1 MSLQPLDR
9 RLRKQL
15 ENTIV
20 NARVKSEIAA
30 KVALERLCVGDI
42 KPGEHL
48 TEEMRQQRNRLR
60 AHGRQLGD
68 IRQENAEQSLTN
80 LIQETAYE
88 HWHRMLFARFLAENN
103 LLMYEDGAT
112 PLSIQDC
119 VDLALEEKGVNGWE
133 LAGHF
138 ASAMLPQIFKSENP
152 ALTVKF
158 SPEHQRELEQLLE
171 GLDKETFQA
180 SDSLGWV
187 YQYWQTQRKD
197 EVNRSG
203 NKIGAD
209 ELSAVTQLFTEPYMV
224 SFLLDNSLGAW
235 WVSNYPEHKDLLP
248 FQYLRYAP
256 EQTDQADAEYKET
269 TIPAAGTFEQ
279 WPKNLSE
286 LKMLD
291 PCCGSGHFLVA
302 TLLMLVPMRMKA
314 EGLSADEAIARALS
328 ENIHGLELDQRC
340 VEIAAFAVAL
350 EAWRYPESSGYRSLP
365 SLNIAWVGQS
375 IKATK
380 TDWLALAGTDD
391 NLSLGMEALYNT
403 FKDAPLLGSLIDPGK
418 SIANDLLSDGFA
430 NLQPLLN
437 QALQQFEV
445 AEDQEAAIAAKGLT
459 LAVDLLNQKYE
470 LIATNVPYLSRG
482 KQCQALQDF
491 TERHYGNAK
500 GDIANVFLERCLEL
514 NSKSGVT
521 QMVMPQNWLFLGS
534 YKKQREHLL
543 KEVTWNLLARLGAG
557 AFDAIS
563 GEVVKAILI
572 SLSRCDDLL
581 RYALPKN
588 FIRGL
593 DVSELSSTTDKAN
606 GLIGAQIKS
615 FEQANQLNNPDAVVV
630 LDEIVNSILLNQF
643 SYSHHGLTS
652 GDLPRMKIF
661 YWEINKK
668 LDEWILFQ
676 STHKATC
683 FYGGVDSYL
692 RWNNGQGAINE
703 LKGARKD
710 GTLAW
715 GKKGIT
721 LSQMGELPATLYLGQ
736 AFDNNTAVL
745 VPNNESNLLSIWSFC
760 ASHKYSQEVK
770 KIDQS
775 MAVTS
780 ATMAKVPFDHSYWSN
795 VAKANYPNGLPEPF
809 SDDPTQWI
817 FHGHPCGSV
826 VWDEETKCTN
836 YGLHRTDDTVLQVAV
851 ARLLG
856 YQWPAESDKDMGLS
870 VEARAWIAQ
879 CESLASFVDDD
890 GIVCLSP
897 VRGEKAADERLEA
910 LLMAAFGE
918 QWNASLR
925 NKLLTDVQCSGKTL
939 GFWLREKF
947 FEQHCKLFQNR
958 PFIWHIWDGLA
969 DGFNA
974 LVNYHQL
981 DRQNLERLIYT
992 YLGDWIR
999 TQDHGVKEG
1008 IDGAVLRLQ
1017 AAQILKTRLETIL
1030 EGEAP
1035 YDIFVRWKPLSE
1047 QPLGWN
1053 PDINDGVRLNIRPF
1067 MTVPDVGKKG
1077 AGILRSKPN
1086 IKWTKDRGN
1095 DVASAPWYTLG
1106 LQYGESAGS
1115 RINDHHL
1122 KLAEKKAARDV

>member
-1 MSLQPLDR
+1 MSLQPLDK

-20 NARVKSEIAA
+20 NARSIAETA
-30 KVALERLCVGDI
+30 ARSALERLSVGAS

-48 TEEMRQQRNRLR
+48 TEAMRQQRNKLR

-68 IRQENAEQSLTN
+68 IRQDNAEQGLEHLT
-80 LIQETAYE
+80 QETAYE
-88 HWHRMLFARFLAENN
+88 QWHQMLFARFLAENH
-103 LLMYEDGAT
+103 LLIYEDGVT

-119 VDLALEEKGVNGWE
+119 FELAADEDGVNGWE
-133 LAGHF
+133 LAGRF

-152 ALTVKF
+152 ALDIKF
-158 SPEHQRELEQLLE
+158 SPEHQRALEKLLE
-171 GLDKETFQA
+171 GLDAETFQA

-187 YQYWQTQRKD
+187 YQYWQTQRK
-197 EVNRSG
+197 EAVNKSG

-235 WVSNYPEHKDLLP
+235 WVSHYPDHKDLLP

-256 EQTDQADAEYKET
+256 EQADQEGAEYKET
-269 TIPAAGTFEQ
+269 SIPAAGTFEQ

-314 EGLSADEAIARALS
+314 EGLTADEAIAKVLA

-350 EAWRYPESSGYRSLP
+350 EAWRYPDSSGYRPLP
-365 SLNIAWVGQS
+365 SLSIAWVGQS
-375 IKATK
+375 IKAK
-380 TDWLALAGTDD
+380 KEDWLSLAGDD
-391 NLSLGMEALYNT
+391 EHLYFEMEALYNT

-418 SIANDLLSDGFA
+418 SITNDLLSDGFA
-430 NLQPLLN
+430 DLHGLLN
-437 QALQQFEV
+437 KALKHEV
-445 AEDQEAAIAAKGLT
+445 AENQEAVIAAKGLT
-459 LAVDLLNQKYE
+459 RAVELLNQKYE

-482 KQCQALQDF
+482 KQCKALQDF
-491 TERHYGNAK
+491 TERHYQNAK

-514 NSKSGVT
+514 NADSGVT

-557 AFDAIS
+557 AFDTIS
-563 GEVVKAILI
+563 GEVVNAILLSLTKAIPNNKH
-572 SLSRCDDLL
+572 LL
-581 RYALPKN
+581 TGIDA
-588 FIRGL
+588 
-593 DVSELSSTTDKAN
+593 STSKTAEEKKGILEN
-606 GLIGAQIKS
+606 GRLVTTIQKL
-615 FEQANQLNNPDAVVV
+615 QLEKPDARITLDNSSSSV
-630 LDEIVNSILLNQF
+630 LLTTYAS
-643 SYSHHGLTS
+643 SYQGISPA
-652 GDLPRMKIF
+652 DLPRFGRK
-661 YWEINKK
+661 YWELYERKK
-668 LDEWILFQ
+668 DWCFWQ
-676 STHKATC
+676 STTLNTE
-683 FYGGVDSYL
+683 YYS
-692 RWNNGQGAINE
+692 GQELILWISEVEKKVENE
-703 LKGARKD
+703 
-710 GTLAW
+710 GTAYIRGEDTW
-715 GKKGIT
+715 GKKGIVVNAMSQLPVS
-721 LSQMGELPATLYLGQ
+721 LSLGLPSDTNVAIIVPKDEKNLIAIWCFCSSLEFNESVRQVDQALKVTNATL
-736 AFDNNTAVL
+736 V
-745 VPNNESNLLSIWSFC
+745 
-760 ASHKYSQEVK
+760 
-770 KIDQS
+770 
-775 MAVTS
+775 
-780 ATMAKVPFDHSYWSN
+780 KVPFDLERWTQ
-795 VAKANYPNGLPEPF
+795 VAKEKYPNGLPKPY

-817 FHGHPCGSV
+817 FHGHPAPA
-826 VWDEETKCTN
+826 DEP
-836 YGLHRTDDTVLQVAV
+836 LQVAV

-856 YQWPAESDKDMGLS
+856 YQWPAESDKEMELS
-870 VEARAWIAQ
+870 EQAREWLVQ
-879 CESLASFVDDD
+879 CERLASFVDDD

-910 LLMAAFGE
+910 LLMAAFGK
-918 QWNASLR
+918 QWNGALR
-925 NKLLTDVQCSGKTL
+925 NQLLTEVQCSGKTL
-939 GFWLREKF
+939 AYWLRDKF
-947 FEQHCKLFQNR
+947 FEQHCKLFQDR

-1008 IDGAVLRLQ
+1008 IDGALLRLQ
-1017 AAQILKTRLETIL
+1017 AAQTLKAHLEAIL

-1122 KLAEKKAARDV
+1122 KLAEKKAARDE

>member
-1 MSLQPLDR
+1 MSLQPLDKKLR
-9 RLRKQL
+9 RQL

-20 NARVKSEIAA
+20 KARNVAEAAA
-30 KVALERLCVGDI
+30 KTALERLCVGDS

-48 TEEMRQQRNRLR
+48 TEDMRQQRNKLR

-68 IRQENAEQSLTN
+68 SRQDNAEQSIEHLV
-80 LIQETAYE
+80 QETAYE
-88 HWHRMLFARFLAENN
+88 QWHRMLFARFLAENG
-103 LLMYEDGAT
+103 LLIYEDGVT
-112 PLSIQDC
+112 QLSIQDC
-119 VDLALEEKGVNGWE
+119 FELAQDESGVDGWE
-133 LAGHF
+133 LAGRY
-138 ASAMLPQIFKSENP
+138 ASAMLPQLFRPENP
-152 ALTVKF
+152 VLTIRF
-158 SPEHQRELEQLLE
+158 SPEHQRELEKLLE
-171 GLDKETFQA
+171 GLEPETFQA

-187 YQYWQTQRKD
+187 YQYWQTQKKD
-197 EVNRSG
+197 EVNKSG

-235 WVSNYPEHKDLLP
+235 WVSNYPQYKDLLP

-256 EQTDQADAEYKET
+256 EQSDQENDEYKET
-269 TIPAAGTFEQ
+269 EIPAAGTFEQ

-314 EGLSADEAIARALS
+314 EGLSADEAIARVLS

-350 EAWRYPESSGYRSLP
+350 EAWRYPESGGYRPLP

-375 IKATK
+375 IKAK
-380 TDWLALAGTDD
+380 KEDWLSLAGDD
-391 NLSLGMEALYNT
+391 ECLYYGMEALYNT

-418 SIANDLLSDGFA
+418 SIAKDLLSDGFA
-430 NLQPLLN
+430 DLQPLLN

-445 AEDQEAAIAAKGLT
+445 AENQEAVIAAKGLT

-470 LIATNVPYLSRG
+470 LIATNVPYLSSG
-482 KQCQALQDF
+482 KMCEGLKNYC
-491 TERHYGNAK
+491 ERYYPYSK
-500 GDIANVFLERCLEL
+500 GDLANVFQERCFEL
-514 NSKSGVT
+514 NVEGGVS
-521 QMVMPQNWLFLGS
+521 QMVMPQLWLQLKGFENLRKKILTKKSILDIAILG
-534 YKKQREHLL
+534 
-543 KEVTWNLLARLGAG
+543 VG
-557 AFDAIS
+557 AFDEIS
-563 GEVVKAILI
+563 GEVVNVILF
-572 SLSRCDDLL
+572 SASNTPPLL
-581 RYALPKN
+581 EKCY
-588 FIRGL
+588 FSF
-593 DVSELSSTTDKAN
+593 DVSQAGRGTVLKSVSLLEDKAVW
-606 GLIGAQIKS
+606 I
-615 FEQANQLNNPDAVVV
+615 NQLEFIDV
-630 LDEIVNSILLNQF
+630 DESRILSIVEKRTHRFGDFFDITQ
-643 SYSHHGLTS
+643 GIGR
-652 GDLPRMKIF
+652 GDLERFDRFFWELAIIEQGLWLYMISSPKEQGLFEARSKIF
-661 YWEINKK
+661 YWE
-668 LDEWILFQ
+668 
-676 STHKATC
+676 
-683 FYGGVDSYL
+683 
-692 RWNNGQGAINE
+692 NG
-703 LKGARKD
+703 KGALVEHESARVQ
-710 GTLAW
+710 GLHSWNVMGVVLSRSQELRVTMSSGYPHAENCVAITP
-715 GKKGIT
+715 KKSSNFS
-721 LSQMGELPATLYLGQ
+721 LSQLWQFTQSSDFKNSIKRLSSKVIFPTGIIKDIPLKEDDLLEIDKHTTRELTEQYT
-736 AFDNNTAVL
+736 D
-745 VPNNESNLLSIWSFC
+745 NLL
-760 ASHKYSQEVK
+760 H
-770 KIDQS
+770 
-775 MAVTS
+775 
-780 ATMAKVPFDHSYWSN
+780 
-795 VAKANYPNGLPEPF
+795 
-809 SDDPTQWI
+809 WI
-817 FHGHPCGSV
+817 FHGHP
-826 VWDEETKCTN
+826 DQAEEP
-836 YGLHRTDDTVLQVAV
+836 LQVAV

-856 YQWPAESDKDMGLS
+856 YQWPAESDKDMELS
-870 VEARAWIAQ
+870 DQARAWLAQ

-918 QWNASLR
+918 KWNASLR
-925 NKLLTDVQCSGKTL
+925 NKLLSEVNCKGKSL
-939 GFWLREKF
+939 DFWLREKF

-1008 IDGAVLRLQ
+1008 VDGAILRLQ
-1017 AAQILKTRLETIL
+1017 AAQILKKHLEAIL

-1035 YDIFVRWKPLSE
+1035 YDIFVRWKSLAE

-1067 MTVPDVGKKG
+1067 MSVPAVGKKE

-1122 KLAEKKAARDV
+1122 KLAEKKDSRL

>member
-1 MSLQPLDR
+1 MSLQPLER
-9 RLRKQL
+9 RLRRQL

-20 NARVKSEIAA
+20 NARSVSETAA
-30 KVALERLCVGDI
+30 RVALMRLCVGDS

-48 TEEMRQQRNRLR
+48 TEAMRQQRNRLR

-68 IRQENAEQSLTN
+68 IRQDNAEQSLTN
-80 LIQETAYE
+80 LIKETAYE

-103 LLMYEDGAT
+103 LLMYEDGVT

-119 VDLALEEKGVNGWE
+119 VELALEEKNMNGWE
-133 LAGHF
+133 LAGRF

-152 ALTVKF
+152 VLTINF

-171 GLDKETFQA
+171 SLDKETFQA

-187 YQYWQTQRKD
+187 YQYWQTQRRD

-235 WVSNYPEHKDLLP
+235 WASNYPQYKDLLP

-256 EQTDQADAEYKET
+256 EQSDQADAEYKET
-269 TIPAAGTFEQ
+269 DIPAAGTLEQ

-314 EGLSADEAIARALS
+314 EGLSADEAIARVLS

-350 EAWRYPESSGYRSLP
+350 EAWRYPESSGYRPLP

-375 IKATK
+375 IKAK
-380 TDWLALAGTDD
+380 KEDWLSLAGDD
-391 NLSLGMEALYNT
+391 EHLYYGMEALYNT
-403 FKDAPLLGSLIDPGK
+403 FKDAPLLGSLIDPSK
-418 SIANDLLSDGFA
+418 SIAKDLLSDGFVD
-430 NLQPLLN
+430 LQPLLN

-445 AEDQEAAIAAKGLT
+445 AENQEAAIAAKGLT
-459 LAVDLLNQKYE
+459 RAFELLNQKYY

-482 KQCQALQDF
+482 KQCKELQDF
-491 TERHYGNAK
+491 TERHYSNAK

-514 NSKSGVT
+514 NTDGGVT

-543 KEVTWNLLARLGAG
+543 KGVTWNLLARLGASS
-557 AFDAIS
+557 FQTPMYDFNVQLLTLTKNTS
-563 GEVVKAILI
+563 NN
-572 SLSRCDDLL
+572 SHLL
-581 RYALPKN
+581 RGIDASEPKTVQEKAD
-588 FIRGL
+588 ILKSGQL
-593 DVSELSSTTDKAN
+593 SE
-606 GLIGAQIKS
+606 
-615 FEQANQLNNPDAVVV
+615 ANQKLQLKNPDARVMFEEGSDTE
-630 LDEIVNSILLNQF
+630 LLSNYASAYQGITTGDNPRFIYYFWETNSIC
-643 SYSHHGLTS
+643 SPWKT
-652 GDLPRMKIF
+652 
-661 YWEINKK
+661 
-668 LDEWILFQ
+668 FQ
-676 STHKATC
+676 STGDEAAHFSGREQVFLWDDGKGYIASSDAARIQGQAAWNKA
-683 FYGGVDSYL
+683 GVAV
-692 RWNNGQGAINE
+692 R
-703 LKGARKD
+703 
-710 GTLAW
+710 
-715 GKKGIT
+715 
-721 LSQMGELPATLYLGQ
+721 QMGKLPATL
-736 AFDNNTAVL
+736 NTGSPWDMNCATIISNEPFLLPAIWCFCSSPEFSEAVR
-745 VPNNESNLLSIWSFC
+745 E
-760 ASHKYSQEVK
+760 
-770 KIDQS
+770 IDQ
-775 MAVTS
+775 AIKVTN
-780 ATMAKVPFDHSYWSN
+780 ATLVKVPFDLDYWTS
-795 VAKANYPNGLPEPF
+795 VSQDEYPNGLPKPY

-817 FHGHPCGSV
+817 FHGHPAQAE
-826 VWDEETKCTN
+826 DP
-836 YGLHRTDDTVLQVAV
+836 LQVAV

-856 YQWPAESDKDMGLS
+856 YQWPAESDKDMELS
-870 VEARAWIAQ
+870 DEARAWLAQ
-879 CESLASFVDDD
+879 CESLASFVDEA

-897 VRGEKAADERLEA
+897 VRGKKAADVRLEA

-918 QWNASLR
+918 QWSAPLR

-947 FEQHCKLFQNR
+947 FEQHCRLFQNR

-981 DRQNLERLIYT
+981 DQKKLELLIHT
-992 YLGDWIR
+992 YLGDWIK
-999 TQDHGVKEG
+999 TQNQGVNEG

-1035 YDIFVRWKPLSE
+1035 YDIFVRWKPLAE

-1053 PDINDGVRLNIRPF
+1053 PDINDGVRMNIRPF
-1067 MTVPDVGKKG
+1067 MSVPDVGKKE
-1077 AGILRSKPN
+1077 AGILRTKPN

>member
-1 MSLQPLDR
+1 MSLQPLDK

-20 NARVKSEIAA
+20 NARSIAESA
-30 KVALERLCVGDI
+30 ARSALERLSVGAS

-48 TEEMRQQRNRLR
+48 TEAMRQQRNKLR

-68 IRQENAEQSLTN
+68 IRQDNAEQGLEH
-80 LIQETAYE
+80 LVQETAYE
-88 HWHRMLFARFLAENN
+88 QWHRMLFARFLTENN
-103 LLMYEDGAT
+103 LLMHEDGVS
-112 PLSIQDC
+112 LSIQDC
-119 VDLALEEKGVNGWE
+119 FELAADEEGVNGWE
-133 LAGHF
+133 LAGRY

-152 ALTVKF
+152 ALAVKF
-158 SPEHQRELEQLLE
+158 SPEHQRALEKLLE
-171 GLDKETFQA
+171 GLDAETFQA

-187 YQYWQTQRKD
+187 YQYWQTQRK
-197 EVNRSG
+197 EAVNKSG

-235 WVSNYPEHKDLLP
+235 WVSNYPDHKDLLP

-256 EQTDQADAEYKET
+256 EQSDQIDSDYKET
-269 TIPAAGTFEQ
+269 TIPAAGTFQQ

-314 EGLSADEAIARALS
+314 EGLSADEAIARVLS

-340 VEIAAFAVAL
+340 VEIAVFAVAL
-350 EAWRYPESSGYRSLP
+350 EAWRYPESSGYRPLP

-380 TDWLALAGTDD
+380 ADWLALAGTDD
-391 NLSLGMEALYNT
+391 NLYLGMEALYNT
-403 FKDAPLLGSLIDPGK
+403 FKDAPLLGSLIDPSK
-418 SIANDLLSDGFA
+418 SIANDLLSDGFEG
-430 NLQPLLN
+430 LQTLLN
-437 QALQQFEV
+437 QALQYEV
-445 AEDQEAAIAAKGLT
+445 AENQEAVIAAKGLT
-459 LAVDLLNQKYE
+459 LAVDLLSQQYE

-482 KQCQALQDF
+482 KQCKELQDF
-491 TERHYGNAK
+491 TERHYQDAK

-514 NSKSGVT
+514 NTKGGVT

-543 KEVTWNLLARLGAG
+543 KEVTWNLLARLGANSFETPMYDFNVQLLTLSKFAPNQKHLLKG
-557 AFDAIS
+557 IDAS
-563 GEVVKAILI
+563 EPKTAQEKATILE
-572 SLSRCDDLL
+572 
-581 RYALPKN
+581 
-588 FIRGL
+588 RG
-593 DVSELSSTTDKAN
+593 
-606 GLIGAQIKS
+606 QIKVIT
-615 FEQANQLNNPDAVVV
+615 QTLQVDNPDARVV
-630 LDEIVNSILLNQF
+630 LESGKRSILLSNYADGLNGMHGADSLRF
-643 SYSHHGLTS
+643 RFCFWEITDYLSWSYFQCTNNTTEYFGGKSYVFYWPENGKTHRENPKAYVKGESIWGKSGVVAGMMRDLPVSLYS
-652 GDLPRMKIF
+652 GDKFDISCSPI
-661 YWEINKK
+661 
-668 LDEWILFQ
+668 
-676 STHKATC
+676 
-683 FYGGVDSYL
+683 VP
-692 RWNNGQGAINE
+692 
-703 LKGARKD
+703 KD
-710 GTLAW
+710 P
-715 GKKGIT
+715 KH
-721 LSQMGELPATLYLGQ
+721 LPAIWC
-736 AFDNNTAVL
+736 FCSS
-745 VPNNESNLLSIWSFC
+745 PEFNESVR
-760 ASHKYSQEVK
+760 Q
-770 KIDQS
+770 IDQ
-775 MAVTS
+775 ALKVTN
-780 ATMAKVPFDHSYWSN
+780 ATLVKVPFDLELWTQ
-795 VAKANYPNGLPEPF
+795 VAQEKYPNGLPKPY

-817 FHGHPCGSV
+817 FHGHPAKS
-826 VWDEETKCTN
+826 EAP
-836 YGLHRTDDTVLQVAV
+836 LQVAV

-856 YQWPAESDKDMGLS
+856 YQWPAESDKGMELS
-870 VEARAWIAQ
+870 DEAHAWIAK
-879 CESLASFVDDD
+879 CESLSPFVDDD

-897 VRGEKAADERLEA
+897 VRGEKSADERLEV

-918 QWNASLR
+918 QWNGTLR
-925 NKLLTDVQCSGKTL
+925 NQLLMEVQCSGKTL
-939 GFWLREKF
+939 NYWLREKF

-981 DRQNLERLIYT
+981 DRQNLERLIYA

-1008 IDGAVLRLQ
+1008 VDGAVLRLQ

-1035 YDIFVRWKPLSE
+1035 YDIFVRWKTLAE

-1053 PDINDGVRLNIRPF
+1053 PDINDGVRMNIRPF
-1067 MTVPDVGKKG
+1067 MSVPDVGKKE
-1077 AGILRSKPN
+1077 AGILRTKPN

-1122 KLAEKKAARDV
+1122 KLAEKKAARDE

>member
-1 MSLQPLDR
+1 MSLQPLDKK
-9 RLRKQL
+9 LRKQL
-15 ENTIV
+15 ENTVIK
-20 NARVKSEIAA
+20 ARVVAETAA
-30 KVALERLCVGDI
+30 RSALVRLSVGAS

-48 TEEMRQQRNRLR
+48 SDELRQQRNKLR

-68 IRQENAEQSLTN
+68 SLQDNSEQGIEHLV
-80 LIQETAYE
+80 QETAYE
-88 HWHRMLFARFLAENN
+88 QWHRMLFARFLAENG
-103 LLMYEDGAT
+103 LLIYEDGVT

-119 VDLALEEKGVNGWE
+119 FELAEDEVGVDGWE
-133 LAGHF
+133 LAGRY
-138 ASAMLPQIFKSENP
+138 ASAMLPQIFRVENP
-152 ALTVKF
+152 VLTIHF
-158 SPEHQRELEQLLE
+158 SPEHQRALENLLE
-171 GLDKETFQA
+171 GLDAETFQA

-187 YQYWQTQRKD
+187 YQYWQTQKKD
-197 EVNRSG
+197 EVNKSG

-235 WVSNYPEHKDLLP
+235 WVSNYPQYKDLLP

-269 TIPAAGTFEQ
+269 DIPAAGAFEQ

-302 TLLMLVPMRMKA
+302 TLLMLVPMRMKV
-314 EGLSADEAIARALS
+314 EGLTADEAIARVLS

-350 EAWRYPESSGYRSLP
+350 EAWRYPESSGYRPLP

-375 IKATK
+375 IKAK
-380 TDWLALAGTDD
+380 KEDWLSLAGDD
-391 NLSLGMEALYNT
+391 ERLYYGMEALYST

-418 SIANDLLSDGFA
+418 SIAKNLLSEGFA
-430 NLQPLLN
+430 DLQPLLN
-437 QALQQFEV
+437 KALQQFEV
-445 AEDQEAAIAAKGLT
+445 EENQEAAIAAKGLT
-459 LAVDLLNQKYE
+459 LAVELLNKKYE

-482 KQCQALQDF
+482 KQCKELQDF
-491 TERHYGNAK
+491 TELHYRDAK
-500 GDIANVFLERCLEL
+500 SDIANVFLERCLEL
-514 NSKSGVT
+514 NSKGGVT

-557 AFDAIS
+557 AFDTIS
-563 GEVVKAILI
+563 GEVVNAILL
-572 SLSRCDDLL
+572 SLTNAAPNNKYLL
-581 RYALPKN
+581 RGVDAS
-588 FIRGL
+588 
-593 DVSELSSTTDKAN
+593 VSKTVNGKAN
-606 GLIGAQIKS
+606 VLESGTLLAVS
-615 FEQANQLNNPDAVVV
+615 QAMQLNNPDFRIT
-630 LDEIVNSILLNQF
+630 LDSIMDCILLEEYASSYKGLDTGDMLRFIFQF
-643 SYSHHGLTS
+643 WEVNDFHNWSYFVDSANETKLFDGQNLVV
-652 GDLPRMKIF
+652 
-661 YWEINKK
+661 YWE
-668 LDEWILFQ
+668 
-676 STHKATC
+676 
-683 FYGGVDSYL
+683 
-692 RWNNGQGAINE
+692 NGQG
-703 LKGARKD
+703 
-710 GTLAW
+710 
-715 GKKGIT
+715 T
-721 LSQMGELPATLYLGQ
+721 LSSYQNANIRGRNAWDNIGINMGQMRNLPCSIYNGYLYGVNSAIIIPKKIKYFLSLWCFCSSPEFNESVRQVDQSLKVTNATL
-736 AFDNNTAVL
+736 V
-745 VPNNESNLLSIWSFC
+745 
-760 ASHKYSQEVK
+760 
-770 KIDQS
+770 
-775 MAVTS
+775 
-780 ATMAKVPFDHSYWSN
+780 KVPFDLERWTKI
-795 VAKANYPNGLPEPF
+795 AEEKYPNGLPKPY

-817 FHGHPCGSV
+817 FHGHPEPA
-826 VWDEETKCTN
+826 EEP
-836 YGLHRTDDTVLQVAV
+836 LQVAA

-856 YQWPAESDKDMGLS
+856 YQWPAESDKDMELS
-870 VEARAWIAQ
+870 DQARAWLAQ
-879 CESLASFVDDD
+879 CESLSSFVDDD

-910 LLMAAFGE
+910 LLMTAFGD

-1008 IDGAVLRLQ
+1008 VDGAILRLQ

-1035 YDIFVRWKPLSE
+1035 YDIFVRWKPLAE

-1067 MTVPDVGKKG
+1067 MAVPDIGKKE

-1095 DVASAPWYTLG
+1095 DVASAPWYKLG
-1106 LQYGESAGS
+1106 LQYGESEGS

-1122 KLAEKKAARDV
+1122 SLAEKKAARDE

>member
-1 MSLQPLDR
+1 MSLQPLDK

-20 NARVKSEIAA
+20 NARSIAETA
-30 KVALERLCVGDI
+30 ARSALERLSVGAS

-48 TEEMRQQRNRLR
+48 TEAMRQQRNKLR

-68 IRQENAEQSLTN
+68 IRQDNAEQGLEHLT
-80 LIQETAYE
+80 QETAYE
-88 HWHRMLFARFLAENN
+88 QWHRMLFARFLAENH
-103 LLMYEDGAT
+103 LLIYEDGVT

-119 VDLALEEKGVNGWE
+119 FELAADEEGINGWE
-133 LAGHF
+133 LAGRF
-138 ASAMLPQIFKSENP
+138 ASAMLPQLFRAENP
-152 ALTVKF
+152 VLGLHF
-158 SPEHQRELEQLLE
+158 SPEHQRALEKLLE
-171 GLDKETFQA
+171 GLDAETFQA

-187 YQYWQTQRKD
+187 YQYWQTQRK
-197 EVNRSG
+197 EAVNKSG

-235 WVSNYPEHKDLLP
+235 WVSHYPDHKDLLP

-256 EQTDQADAEYKET
+256 EQTVQEGADYKET
-269 TIPAAGTFEQ
+269 TIPAAGPFEQ

-314 EGLSADEAIARALS
+314 EGLSADEAIARVLS

-350 EAWRYPESSGYRSLP
+350 EAWRYPESSGYRPLP

-380 TDWLALAGTDD
+380 AEWLALAGTDD

-418 SIANDLLSDGFA
+418 SIANDLLSDRFESI
-430 NLQPLLN
+430 QTLLN
-437 QALQQFEV
+437 QALKHEV
-445 AEDQEAAIAAKGLT
+445 AENQEAVIAAKGLT
-459 LAVDLLNQKYE
+459 RAVELLNQKYE

-482 KQCQALQDF
+482 KQCKELQDF

-500 GDIANVFLERCLEL
+500 NDIANVFLERCLEL
-514 NSKSGVT
+514 NTKGGVT

-543 KEVTWNLLARLGAG
+543 KEVTWNLLARLGENGFDSSAAAG
-557 AFDAIS
+557 AFVILLS
-563 GEVVKAILI
+563 LTKATPTNKH
-572 SLSRCDDLL
+572 LL
-581 RYALPKN
+581 RGVDASPPKTVQEKAEILESSQLAVIN
-588 FIRGL
+588 QKLQL
-593 DVSELSSTTDKAN
+593 D
-606 GLIGAQIKS
+606 
-615 FEQANQLNNPDAVVV
+615 NPDARITLESTKGRV
-630 LDEIVNSILLNQF
+630 LLEKYASCFAGVLNGDSPHFQKQF
-643 SYSHHGLTS
+643 
-652 GDLPRMKIF
+652 
-661 YWEINKK
+661 WEITHYEDLWVYQQTTVKEQIEYGG
-668 LDEWILFQ
+668 LELILFYDKKNGHLREEK
-676 STHKATC
+676 SIRKERLH
-683 FYGGVDSYL
+683 DSDQ
-692 RWNNGQGAINE
+692 RGNQAWNKSGIAI
-703 LKGARKD
+703 
-710 GTLAW
+710 
-715 GKKGIT
+715 
-721 LSQMGELPATLYLGQ
+721 SQMRILPSSIYTGETFDSNIAVIYPKNQNMVLPIWLYCQSNQYHEEIRRIDQKLNVTNATL
-736 AFDNNTAVL
+736 V
-745 VPNNESNLLSIWSFC
+745 
-760 ASHKYSQEVK
+760 
-770 KIDQS
+770 
-775 MAVTS
+775 
-780 ATMAKVPFDHSYWSN
+780 KVPFDIDHWTK
-795 VAKANYPNGLPEPF
+795 VAEEKYPNGLPKPY
-809 SDDPTQWI
+809 SNDPTQWI
-817 FHGHPCGSV
+817 FHGHPAQAESP
-826 VWDEETKCTN
+826 
-836 YGLHRTDDTVLQVAV
+836 LQVAV

-856 YQWPAESDKDMGLS
+856 YQWPAESDKDMELS
-870 VEARAWIAQ
+870 DEARAWIAK
-879 CESLASFVDDD
+879 CESLSPFVDDD

-897 VRGEKAADERLEA
+897 VRGEKAADERLEV

-918 QWNASLR
+918 QWNGALR
-925 NKLLTDVQCSGKTL
+925 NQLLTEVQCSGKTL
-939 GFWLREKF
+939 AYWLRDKF
-947 FEQHCKLFQNR
+947 FEQHGKLFQDR

-974 LVNYHQL
+974 LVNFHQL
-981 DRQNLERLIYT
+981 DRQNLERLIYA

-1017 AAQILKTRLETIL
+1017 AAQTLKTHLETIL

-1106 LQYGESAGS
+1106 LEYGESAGS

-1122 KLAEKKAARDV
+1122 KLAEKKAARDE

>member
-1 MSLQPLDR
+1 MSLQPLDK

-20 NARVKSEIAA
+20 NARSIAETA
-30 KVALERLCVGDI
+30 ARSALERLSVGAS

-48 TEEMRQQRNRLR
+48 TEAMRQQRNKLR

-68 IRQENAEQSLTN
+68 IRQDNAEQGLEHLT
-80 LIQETAYE
+80 QETAYE
-88 HWHRMLFARFLAENN
+88 QWHRMLFARFLAENH
-103 LLMYEDGAT
+103 LLIYEDGVT

-119 VDLALEEKGVNGWE
+119 FELAADEDGVNGWE
-133 LAGHF
+133 LAGRF

-235 WVSNYPEHKDLLP
+235 WVSHYPEHKDLLP

-256 EQTDQADAEYKET
+256 EQTDQENAEYKET
-269 TIPAAGTFEQ
+269 SIPAAGTFEQ

-314 EGLSADEAIARALS
+314 EGLSADEAIARVLS

-418 SIANDLLSDGFA
+418 SIAKDLLSDGFSD
-430 NLQPLLN
+430 LQPLLN
-437 QALQQFEV
+437 KALQQFEV
-445 AEDQEAAIAAKGLT
+445 SENQEAAIAAKGLT

-470 LIATNVPYLSRG
+470 LIVTNVPYLSRG
-482 KQCQALQDF
+482 KQCKQLQDF
-491 TERHYGNAK
+491 TDRYYGDAK

-514 NSKSGVT
+514 NADSGVT

-557 AFDAIS
+557 AFDTIS
-563 GEVVKAILI
+563 GEVVNAILLSLTKAIPNNKH
-572 SLSRCDDLL
+572 LL
-581 RYALPKN
+581 TGIDA
-588 FIRGL
+588 
-593 DVSELSSTTDKAN
+593 STSKTAEEKKGILEN
-606 GLIGAQIKS
+606 GRLVTTIQKL
-615 FEQANQLNNPDAVVV
+615 QLEKPDARITLDNSSSSV
-630 LDEIVNSILLNQF
+630 LLTTYAS
-643 SYSHHGLTS
+643 SYQGISPA
-652 GDLPRMKIF
+652 DLPRFGRK
-661 YWEINKK
+661 YWELYERKK
-668 LDEWILFQ
+668 DWCFWQ
-676 STHKATC
+676 STTLNTE
-683 FYGGVDSYL
+683 YYS
-692 RWNNGQGAINE
+692 GQELILWISEVEKKVENE
-703 LKGARKD
+703 
-710 GTLAW
+710 GTAYIRGEDTW
-715 GKKGIT
+715 GKKGIVVNAMSQLPVS
-721 LSQMGELPATLYLGQ
+721 LSLGLPSDTNVAIIVPKDEKNLIAIWCFCSSLEFNESVRQVDQALKVTNATL
-736 AFDNNTAVL
+736 V
-745 VPNNESNLLSIWSFC
+745 
-760 ASHKYSQEVK
+760 
-770 KIDQS
+770 
-775 MAVTS
+775 
-780 ATMAKVPFDHSYWSN
+780 KVPFDLERWTQ
-795 VAKANYPNGLPEPF
+795 VAKEKYPNGLPKPY

-817 FHGHPCGSV
+817 FHGHPAPA
-826 VWDEETKCTN
+826 DEP
-836 YGLHRTDDTVLQVAV
+836 LQVAV

-856 YQWPAESDKDMGLS
+856 YQWPAESDKEMELS
-870 VEARAWIAQ
+870 EQAREWLVQ
-879 CESLASFVDDD
+879 CERLASFVDDD

-910 LLMAAFGE
+910 LLMAAFGK
-918 QWNASLR
+918 QWNGALR
-925 NKLLTDVQCSGKTL
+925 NQLLTEVQCSGKTL
-939 GFWLREKF
+939 AYWLRDKF
-947 FEQHCKLFQNR
+947 FEQHCKLFQDR

-1008 IDGAVLRLQ
+1008 IDGALLRLQ
-1017 AAQILKTRLETIL
+1017 AAQTLKAHLEAIL

-1053 PDINDGVRLNIRPF
+1053 PDINDGVRMNIRPF

-1122 KLAEKKAARDV
+1122 KLAEKKAARDE